1 MSQRT
6 LSSNAVKAPVR
17 PAPPPPSNIAK
28 VNTFHVQHAAAASSS
43 RAPPRPSS
51 EPGKKKIAPPRP
63 PPPKASAQLKA
74 VQNAV
79 AFAGMISQPRKQ
91 AQLPL
96 TSSVTAPDLL
106 INWDSPPTSPTPG
119 RSSSDCLSLKSFGS
133 DSSGTQGA
141 FSTMTRSESGFES
154 EPDAWSE
161 TAVTLAAPVR
171 NENVKPFTMPTII
184 RPNRSRPPPPAI
196 KSSTHL
202 KVLEKMTSSIPSAAA
217 PLPLPRSSSPY
228 LADLLDL
235 DVTVGADDYSPPE
248 PCIPPP
254 APPSFLLVSS
264 LSAAVAAAA
273 PTLTSSSPPPSLELG
288 VGPDAGSAVALFDYQ
303 SSHPGDLN
311 FKEGERIVV
320 LSQVNEEWCKGSIG
334 SSQGMFPLSYVR
346 LDAPPTPVETSRDAP
361 PSSSNRAVALYAFE
375 AETDHD
381 LSLKEGD
388 IVRVIE
394 SVGNGWL
401 YGEDCQSGRR
411 GQFPESFVR
420 RELN

>member
-28 VNTFHVQHAAAASSS
+28 VNTFHVQHAAAAPSS

-79 AFAGMISQPRKQ
+79 AFAGMISHPRKQ

-217 PLPLPRSSSPY
+217 RPPPLARSSSPY

-235 DVTVGADDYSPPE
+235 DVTVGASDNDYSPPE
-248 PCIPPP
+248 PWNVPAELRPPRRP
-254 APPSFLLVSS
+254 
-264 LSAAVAAAA
+264 AAAA
-273 PTLTSSSPPPSLELG
+273 
-288 VGPDAGSAVALFDYQ
+288 AA
-303 SSHPGDLN
+303 
-311 FKEGERIVV
+311 
-320 LSQVNEEWCKGSIG
+320 
-334 SSQGMFPLSYVR
+334 
-346 LDAPPTPVETSRDAP
+346 VETSRDAPP